1 MNKKVAVI
9 GLGYVGLPLALLF
22 AKKNYT
28 VIGLDIDVRK
38 IEALKQGKSYIPDV
52 RNDVIQSEKNFQ
64 AYELQKG
71 ISAFQVCDYV
81 VVTVPTPITENHN
94 PDLGPVI
101 SASTFLKEHMV
112 KGQTV
117 IYESSTY
124 PGTLEEVVLPIL
136 KESDLQ
142 AGVDF
147 YLAYSPERVDPANKS
162 YDIEYIPKVI
172 SGYSKNC
179 LYHVQMF
186 YESIFQQVVPVSSP
200 KVAEMCKLFE
210 NIQRLVNISLVN
222 ETNELCEELGIDFH
236 EVLQAASTKPFGFTP
251 YYPGPGIGGHCIPV
265 DPLYFLWK
273 LKQNGLTSELIEAAH
288 HINEEMPN
296 KVIRRVEKQLAA
308 NEKRVFVVGVAY
320 KKDVNDM
327 RESPALAVCEGL
339 LAKGYELAYHDPYI
353 DSAILNKQTYFSVP
367 LTKEEVEKSD
377 VVLVL
382 TDHSQID
389 WSIVRYAKKVVDTRG
404 ILNECSR

>member
-52 RNDVIQSEKNFQ
+52 CNDVIQSEKNFQ
-64 AYELQKG
+64 AYELKKG
-71 ISAFQVCDYV
+71 ICAFQACDYV

-172 SGYSKNC
+172 SGYSKDC
-179 LYHVQMF
+179 LYHVQTF

-296 KVIRRVEKQLAA
+296 KVIRRVEKQIAA
-308 NEKRVFVVGVAY
+308 NEKRVFVVGMAY

-327 RESPALAVCEGL
+327 RESPALTVCEGL
-339 LAKGYELAYHDPYI
+339 LAKGYELTYHDPYI
-353 DSAILNKQTYFSVP
+353 ESAILNKQTYFSVP
-367 LTKEEVEKSD
+367 LTKEEVKKSD

-389 WSIVRYAKKVVDTRG
+389 WSIVKYAKKVVDTRG
-404 ILNECSR
+404 ILNE

>member
-38 IEALKQGKSYIPDV
+38 IEALKQGESYIPDV
-52 RNDVIQSEKNFQ
+52 RNDVIQREKNFQ
-64 AYELQKG
+64 AYELKKG
-71 ISAFQVCDYV
+71 ISAFRACDYV

-162 YDIEYIPKVI
+162 YDIEHIPKVI
-172 SGYSKNC
+172 SGYSKEC
-179 LYHVQMF
+179 LHHIQIF

-222 ETNELCEELGIDFH
+222 ETNELCEELGIDFY

-296 KVIRRVEKQLAA
+296 KVIRRVEKQLDA

-320 KKDVNDM
+320 KKDVNDI
-327 RESPALAVCEGL
+327 RESPALTVCEGL
-339 LAKGYELAYHDPYI
+339 LEKGYELTYHDPYI
-353 DSAILNKQTYFSVP
+353 DSAVFNKQTYFSIP
-367 LTKEEVEKSD
+367 LTKEEIEKSD

-382 TDHSQID
+382 TDHSQVD
-389 WSIVRYAKKVVDTRG
+389 WSIVKNAKKVVDTRG
-404 ILNECSR
+404 ILNE

>member
-28 VIGLDIDVRK
+28 VIGLDIDKRK
-38 IEALKQGKSYIPDV
+38 IEALRQGKSYIPDV
-52 RNDVIQSEKNFQ
+52 RNDVIQNEKNFQ
-64 AYELQKG
+64 AYELKKG
-71 ISAFQVCDYV
+71 ISAFQACDYV
-81 VVTVPTPITENHN
+81 VVTVPTPITETHN

-101 SASTFLKEHMV
+101 SASTFLKEYMV
-112 KGQTV
+112 KGQTI

-124 PGTLEEVVLPIL
+124 PGTLEEIVLPIL
-136 KESDLQ
+136 KDSNLQ
-142 AGVDF
+142 AGIDF

-162 YDIEYIPKVI
+162 YDIEHIPKVI
-172 SGYSKNC
+172 SGYSKEC
-179 LYHVQMF
+179 LHHIQIF
-186 YESIFQQVVPVSSP
+186 YESI
-200 KVAEMCKLFE
+200 LFE

-288 HINEEMPN
+288 HINEEMPD
-296 KVIRRVEKQLAA
+296 KVIRRVEKQLDA
-308 NEKRVFVVGVAY
+308 NEKRGADRV
-320 KKDVNDM
+320 
-327 RESPALAVCEGL
+327 
-339 LAKGYELAYHDPYI
+339 
-353 DSAILNKQTYFSVP
+353 
-367 LTKEEVEKSD
+367 
-377 VVLVL
+377 
-382 TDHSQID
+382 
-389 WSIVRYAKKVVDTRG
+389 
-404 ILNECSR
+404 

>member
-38 IEALKQGKSYIPDV
+38 IEALKQGESYIPDV

-64 AYELQKG
+64 AYELKEG
-71 ISAFQVCDYV
+71 ISAFQACDYV

-136 KESDLQ
+136 KESGLQ

-172 SGYSKNC
+172 SGYSKDC
-179 LYHVQMF
+179 LHRVQTF
-186 YESIFQQVVPVSSP
+186 YESVFQQVVPVSSP

-222 ETNELCEELGIDFH
+222 ETNELCEELGIDFY

-308 NEKRVFVVGVAY
+308 NEKRVFVVGMAY

-327 RESPALAVCEGL
+327 RESPALTVCEGL
-339 LAKGYELAYHDPYI
+339 LAKGYALTYHDPYI

-389 WSIVRYAKKVVDTRG
+389 WSIVKYAKKVVDTRG
-404 ILNECSR
+404 ILNE

>member
-28 VIGLDIDVRK
+28 VIGLDIDKRK
-38 IEALKQGKSYIPDV
+38 IEALRQGKSYIPDV
-52 RNDVIQSEKNFQ
+52 SNDVIQKEKNFQ
-64 AYELQKG
+64 AYELKKG
-71 ISAFQVCDYV
+71 ISAFQACDYV

-101 SASTFLKEHMV
+101 SASTFLKQYMV

-136 KESDLQ
+136 KESDLE
-142 AGVDF
+142 AGADF

-162 YDIEYIPKVI
+162 YDIEHIPKVI
-172 SGYSKNC
+172 SGYSKDC
-179 LYHVQMF
+179 LYHVQTF
-186 YESIFQQVVPVSSP
+186 YENIFQQVVPVSSP

-308 NEKRVFVVGVAY
+308 NEKRVFVVGMAY

-327 RESPALAVCEGL
+327 RESPALTVCEGL
-339 LAKGYELAYHDPYI
+339 LAKGYELTYHDPYI

-367 LTKEEVEKSD
+367 LTKEEVEKNN

-389 WSIVRYAKKVVDTRG
+389 WSIVKYAKKVVDTRG
-404 ILNECSR
+404 ILNE

>member
-353 DSAILNKQTYFSVP
+353 ESAILNKQTYFSVP

>member
-1 MNKKVAVI
+1 MNKKVTVI

-64 AYELQKG
+64 AYELKKG
-71 ISAFQVCDYV
+71 ISAFQASDYV

-101 SASTFLKEHMV
+101 SASTFLKEHTV
-112 KGQTV
+112 KGQTI

-172 SGYSKNC
+172 SGYSKEC
-179 LYHVQMF
+179 LHHIQIF

-222 ETNELCEELGIDFH
+222 ETNELCGELGIDFY

-296 KVIRRVEKQLAA
+296 KVIRRVEKQLDA

-320 KKDVNDM
+320 KKDVNDI
-327 RESPALAVCEGL
+327 RESPALTVCEGL
-339 LAKGYELAYHDPYI
+339 LEKGYELTYHDPYI
-353 DSAILNKQTYFSVP
+353 DSAVFNKQTYFSVP
-367 LTKEEVEKSD
+367 LTKEEIEKSD

-382 TDHSQID
+382 TDHSQVD
-389 WSIVRYAKKVVDTRG
+389 WSIVKNAKKVVDTRG
-404 ILNECSR
+404 ILNE

>member
-1 MNKKVAVI
+1 
-9 GLGYVGLPLALLF
+9 Y
-22 AKKNYT
+22 
-28 VIGLDIDVRK
+28 
-38 IEALKQGKSYIPDV
+38 
-52 RNDVIQSEKNFQ
+52 
-64 AYELQKG
+64 
-71 ISAFQVCDYV
+71 
-81 VVTVPTPITENHN
+81 
-94 PDLGPVI
+94 
-101 SASTFLKEHMV
+101 MV

-162 YDIEYIPKVI
+162 YDIEHIPKVI
-172 SGYSKNC
+172 SGYSKDC
-179 LYHVQMF
+179 LYHVQTF
-186 YESIFQQVVPVSSP
+186 YENIFQQVVPVSSP

-308 NEKRVFVVGVAY
+308 NEKRVFVVGMAY

-327 RESPALAVCEGL
+327 RESPALTVCEGL
-339 LAKGYELAYHDPYI
+339 LAKGYELTYHDPYI
-353 DSAILNKQTYFSVP
+353 DSAILNKQVYFSVP
-367 LTKEEVEKSD
+367 LTKEEVKKSD

-389 WSIVRYAKKVVDTRG
+389 WSIVKYAKKVVDTRG
-404 ILNECSR
+404 ILNE

>member
-38 IEALKQGKSYIPDV
+38 IEALTQGKSYIPDV
-52 RNDVIQSEKNFQ
+52 RNDAIQSQKNFQ
-64 AYELQKG
+64 AYELKKG
-71 ISAFQVCDYV
+71 ISAFQTCDYV
-81 VVTVPTPITENHN
+81 VVTVPTPITEKHN

-112 KGQTV
+112 KGQTI

-142 AGVDF
+142 AGADF

-172 SGYSKNC
+172 SGYSKDC
-179 LYHVQMF
+179 LHHVQTF
-186 YESIFQQVVPVSSP
+186 YENVFQQVVPVSSP

-296 KVIRRVEKQLAA
+296 KVIKRVEKQLDA
-308 NEKRVFVVGVAY
+308 NEKRVFVVGMAY

-327 RESPALAVCEGL
+327 RESPALTVCEGL
-339 LAKGYELAYHDPYI
+339 LAKGYELTYHDPYI
-353 DSAILNKQTYFSVP
+353 DSAILSKQTYFSVP

-389 WSIVRYAKKVVDTRG
+389 WSIVKYAKKVVDTRG
-404 ILNECSR
+404 ILNE